1 MASPMIIENKTL
13 VELNYELL
21 SQLKSL
27 SDSEPVTKNTVKKLK
42 RNDGNGNLVI
52 DNSYYSKINQI
63 YHTKNEVDE
72 TNINLIRYR
81 KFNDLVHREVQFI
94 NKLDRIPKTSLSPS
108 SDGIYRVTLYHCKI
122 VFYKGILNIRHNKA
136 QKLKASLVCSYN
148 LESDEN
154 NIVVEEDEADQTKMN
169 ANIQSL
175 FEEIGLLN
183 VANSRSANSLDI
195 DRPLVEFEID
205 PIKRR
210 LTTTLKYHVQYGC
223 YVNQTILPTIT
234 VKINKV
240 IAPQIKPYPIFED
253 LELVDDIGAQL
264 FYNSMSKTAVN
275 TPQPEN
281 FELPELET
289 KLLRFQTKT
298 VNWLLNKESVRYNWE
313 TNRSQNDPLISVD
326 LVDAITEQL
335 KQGHN
340 SDDVDKKVYHV
351 INKLVFGWERVL
363 FNDKPFWYNK
373 YNANLIDWTTMY
385 QYILNYH
392 NSKLPEI
399 LPGQGLL
406 AEEMGLGKTVE
417 VVSLALLNQR
427 PISDIDEIIQLQ
439 LRQHGDLKPVIKA
452 KTTLIIAPDSILKQ
466 WVSEVQRLAPS
477 LAVTVYQGLDKYP
490 KFKNNA
496 KIIANYLKM
505 FDIVFTTYAVLGKE
519 LDYALFSSK
528 NNLTRGSKRRARPEN
543 LREFSYKD
551 YDQGTPEPETSN
563 EAEDDDDLEDEDS
576 QNEVKNQHLA
586 DYQSYFQLSLRIKKP
601 KNANE
606 KTNDN
611 QKVTD
616 YEQALQ
622 DEIELVLK
630 HNELANSTVITK
642 DYQSPMM
649 LLQFWRVVLDE
660 VQMVSS
666 KISRS
671 FQSAALIPRHHSWG
685 VSGTPIKKNIDDLH
699 SVLSFLK
706 IQPFIG
712 EIGKHSWDLLVKG
725 NNVMDFI
732 NLWSN
737 IGLRHTKAMVHDDIK
752 LPPQHRMLMTIPFN
766 AVEQENYNQLLTDCL
781 AAICLDSNGTPV
793 VDDWEPTPTIIS
805 VMKQW
810 LVRLR
815 QVCGNPQIGKLS
827 VSAKRYKARHYF
839 YSMEDYSEYRRHYLN
854 GTLGVSNV
862 QALKTL
868 DDVLDDM
875 LNGAINEVINSE
887 RKIINGYLDIAQIY
901 ELVFSPKEARDTF
914 EYISEIIQV
923 IIARIRFL
931 LDRSIRKFDGLFE
944 SDELKEEDEEED
956 LDDEEREKRKLSK
969 LSDKALKD
977 AQELNEQIKT
987 SRQRLRQWNILL
999 HKCYFLLAS
1008 SNFQLYDEEYK
1019 ERIKKFS
1026 RPYSPPNIPLDFD
1039 PKNIN
1044 EILVDEKVSVRLI
1057 NSESI
1062 LQGFKPVT
1070 GLSTGDDNEANETVQ
1085 ETANGANET
1094 SEQLKFL
1101 EQSYYDL
1108 AEDIRSELLQGS
1120 IVAVDKTI
1128 TTRFKNREAF
1138 KSSALVDDG
1147 SQLLPKSTRKVFKS
1161 LPIIETTDFE
1171 DNISGMKSKVFV
1183 NRVKSLIQQLNNQ
1196 AEVINDWMSQ
1206 LIEILSSPLLTHD
1219 KDPNGEEYEKS
1230 IESQDRAS
1238 CYLHLLNKLMTDRM
1252 EVINGKDTTVNL
1264 GNKRGDQDAVDV
1276 EMSGIND
1283 KDFLKALEAT
1293 RHSIKPRSKYSFNDL
1308 IYEIKSLEND
1318 LKDER
1323 LNHRSISSDV
1333 ESNLFEHLS
1342 NKLSIMFDN
1351 QKLASVLIQKEL
1363 ASSCNSV
1370 FNARIE
1376 YFKQLQQISDSVKT
1390 LDYGLDREDLVSD
1403 KITSLFNRFKNYA
1416 DVSNISLDKSIS
1428 RFRYLST
1435 LSKINDKQR
1444 ARSEQIEEDENVE
1457 EDPTDDDSLMCIICR
1472 SQITIGSLTTCG
1484 HKYCKDCLDQWLNGG
1499 SHYCPMCKSRISEY
1513 SIYNFTHYK
1522 PNLKANKA
1530 IDGPETK
1537 KDKNLYS
1544 IYNHIDNEIVEAV
1557 QNIQLKESYS
1567 SKVDMI
1573 VKQVLYLKSK
1583 DPKVQIVIFSQ
1594 WQDLLYILAAAFK
1607 NASISY
1613 LASYG
1618 TLTPEIG
1625 GGRRKSKY
1633 DSVEEFK
1640 KPENGITCFLL
1651 NAKAQASGLTLIN
1664 AQHIFLC
1671 EPLVNTSLELQA
1683 ISRIHRI
1690 GQTKVTTVWMFAIEN
1705 TVEESITLLSTNKR
1719 LQYLEYGTPAP
1730 ETKSNKNSEKG
1741 LTAAES
1747 MTLMKSGGIDTLV
1760 QKGAGEGE
1768 TVSNGDL
1775 WDAFFCANSSKE
1787 QRETMNI
1794 DALSKID

>member
-1 MASPMIIENKTL
+1 MIIENKTL
-13 VELNYELL
+13 VKLDYELL
-21 SQLKSL
+21 GQLKSL

-42 RNDGNGNLVI
+42 RNDGNGNLII
-52 DNSYYSKINQI
+52 DNSYYSRINQL
-63 YHTKNEVDE
+63 YHSKSSEIDE
-72 TNINLIRYR
+72 TNIHLIRYR

-94 NKLDRIPKTSLSPS
+94 NKLDRIPKTSLTPS

-122 VFYKGILNIRHNKA
+122 VFYKGVLNIRHNKA

-154 NIVVEEDEADQTKMN
+154 VVIKEDEEDQTKMN
-169 ANIQSL
+169 ANIQTL

-240 IAPQIKPYPIFED
+240 IAPQIKPYPLSED

-264 FYNSMSKTAVN
+264 FYNSMSKTAMD

-298 VNWLLNKESVRYNWE
+298 VNWLLNKESVQYNWD
-313 TNRSQNDPLISVD
+313 TNRSQNNPLISPD
-326 LVDAITEQL
+326 LIDSVTRQL
-335 KQGHN
+335 EHGQN
-340 SDDVDKKVYHV
+340 SDDIDIQIHRVL
-351 INKLVFGWERVL
+351 NRLVFGWERVL
-363 FNDKPFWYNK
+363 FNDTPFWYNK
-373 YNANLIDWTTMY
+373 YNANLVDWKTIY

-392 NSKLPEI
+392 KSHLPEI

-427 PISDIDEIIQLQ
+427 PITDIDEIIQLQ

-551 YDQGTPEPETSN
+551 YDQGSPEPQPSPEHD
-563 EAEDDDDLEDEDS
+563 EDEDDEDEDS
-576 QNEVKNQHLA
+576 EVEVKNQHLA

-630 HNELANSTVITK
+630 HNELANSTDITK

-712 EIGKHSWDLLVKG
+712 EIGKHSWEVLVKG

-732 NLWSN
+732 HLWSD

-781 AAICLDSNGTPV
+781 SAICLDSNGIPA
-793 VDDWEPTPTIIS
+793 VDDWEPTPSIIS
-805 VMKQW
+805 EMKQW

-815 QVCGNPQIGKLS
+815 QVCGNPQIGRLS

-839 YSMEDYSEYRRHYLN
+839 YSMEDYTEYRRRYLD
-854 GTLGVSNV
+854 GTLGISNV

-875 LNGAINEVINSE
+875 LTGAINEVINAE
-887 RKIINGYLDIAQIY
+887 RSIINNYLDVAQIY
-901 ELVFSPKEARDTF
+901 ELVYSPKEARQTF
-914 EYISEIIQV
+914 ERISEIIQV
-923 IIARIRFL
+923 IIGRIRLL
-931 LDRSIRKFDGLFE
+931 LDRSIKKFDGILD
-944 SDELKEEDEEED
+944 SDEIKEEEDDED
-956 LDDEEREKRKLSK
+956 LDDEEREKKKLSK
-969 LSDKALKD
+969 LTDKALKD
-977 AQELNEQIKT
+977 AQDLNEQIKT

-1019 ERIKKFS
+1019 ESINKFYQPFHTPDIS
-1026 RPYSPPNIPLDFD
+1026 LNFD

-1044 EILVDEKVSVRLI
+1044 QILVGQEVSVSLVNI
-1057 NSESI
+1057 GNI
-1062 LQGFKPVT
+1062 LQGYKP
-1070 GLSTGDDNEANETVQ
+1070 A
-1085 ETANGANET
+1085 T
-1094 SEQLKFL
+1094 SDTTFEDLKFL

-1120 IVAVDKTI
+1120 IVAVDKAI
-1128 TTRFKNREAF
+1128 TTRFKKREAF
-1138 KSSALVDDG
+1138 KSSALIDDG

-1161 LPIIETTDFE
+1161 LPIIETSDFE
-1171 DNISGMKSKVFV
+1171 DQVSGMKSKVFV

-1196 AEVINDWMSQ
+1196 AEVINDWMAQ

-1252 EVINGKDTTVNL
+1252 EVINGKDSTVIL
-1264 GNKRGDQDAVDV
+1264 GNKRADQDAVDV

-1283 KDFLKALEAT
+1283 KDFLKALEST
-1293 RHSIKPRSKYSFNDL
+1293 RKTIKPRSKYSFNDL
-1308 IYEIKSLEND
+1308 IHEIKSLEND

-1323 LNHRSISSDV
+1323 LHHRTITSDV

-1342 NKLSIMFDN
+1342 NRLSIMFDN
-1351 QKLASVLIQKEL
+1351 QKLASVLFQKEL
-1363 ASSCNSV
+1363 ATGCNVV

-1390 LDYGLDREDLVSD
+1390 LDYGLDRENLKSD
-1403 KITSLFNRFKNYA
+1403 SINILFNRFKVYI
-1416 DVSNISLDKSIS
+1416 DMSNSKLEKSIS

-1444 ARSEQIEEDENVE
+1444 ANAEREDSAPI
-1457 EDPTDDDSLMCIICR
+1457 EDPTDEDSLMCIICR
-1472 SQITIGSLTTCG
+1472 SQITIGSLTMCG
-1484 HKYCKDCLDQWLNGG
+1484 HKYCKDCLDQWLDGG
-1499 SHYCPMCKSRISEY
+1499 SHDCPMCKSKISE
-1513 SIYNFTHYK
+1513 SCIYNFTYYK
-1522 PNLKANKA
+1522 PDLKANKA
-1530 IDGPETK
+1530 VDGPDIK

-1544 IYNHIDNEIVEAV
+1544 IYNHVDNEIVEAV

-1583 DPKVQIVIFSQ
+1583 DRKVQIVVFSQ

-1618 TLTPEIG
+1618 TLTPELG

-1690 GQTKVTTVWMFAIEN
+1690 GQTKATTVWMFAIEN

-1730 ETKSNKNSEKG
+1730 ESKSKAKSNKEKG

-1775 WDAFFCANSSKE
+1775 WDAFFCAHSSKE

-1794 DALSKID
+1794 DALSKIN